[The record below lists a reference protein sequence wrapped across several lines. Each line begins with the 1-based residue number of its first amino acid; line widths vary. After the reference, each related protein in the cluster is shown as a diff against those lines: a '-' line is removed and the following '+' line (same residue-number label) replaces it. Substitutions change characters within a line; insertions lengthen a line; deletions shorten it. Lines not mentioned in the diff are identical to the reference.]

1 MASARGIEVLSVSR
15 TGAGDD
21 ILPGVRHASVAR
33 MDQGDLDAELRDA
46 TSVLYLASAS
56 VPASNTDSPHLEL
69 SANVQPVM
77 RAAARVAKSGS
88 GARFIFFSSGGTVY
102 GRDHTRPIPET
113 APLAPI
119 TPYGL
124 GKVQSELAVQYFGR
138 VVGLKHAVLRL
149 GNPIGQWQQSQRQG
163 LVGIVL
169 RCLAENKPLQLFG
182 DGHNLRDYFDADDVA
197 ELVLKLDAA
206 REMDD
211 GVWNVGSG
219 MGTGELELL
228 DLIQSLVGRRLDIE
242 PRPARNVDLRYAVLD
257 ASKAERDF
265 QWSCTKSLR
274 DSLSEIIAR
283 SAMQQT

>member
-1 MASARGIEVLSVSR
+1 M
-15 TGAGDD
+15 
-21 ILPGVRHASVAR
+21 
-33 MDQGDLDAELRDA
+33 
-46 TSVLYLASAS
+46 TSCLGFG
-56 VPASNTDSPHLEL
+56 
-69 SANVQPVM
+69 M
-77 RAAARVAKSGS
+77 RASPGWIRAISTLNYVTPLPYSISRVHRS
-88 GARFIFFSSGGTVY
+88 RPRIPTV
-102 GRDHTRPIPET
+102 RISIPET